1 MGGQHDD
8 IRVFLLDDA
17 TADLTTGLAKF
28 DAGKAKCYLDKDRQG
43 LLAVIES
50 SFGTFAPFNKLVRG
64 IFRMQTVTSSGELP
78 SPSRQSDAEH
88 PSSPRDGRDGLA
100 PIHRFFAAL
109 GGGLVLRPTRAR
121 PKFGHLLLG
130 DIDNPWTGTGED
142 SPVRRTFLGDIDPPL
157 TGTGTGEDSQRRA

>member
-64 IFRMQTVTSSGELP
+64 IFLMQTVTSSGELP

-157 TGTGTGEDSQRRA
+157 TGTGTGEDSPRRA

>member
-17 TADLTTGLAKF
+17 TADLTTGLAHF

>member
-64 IFRMQTVTSSGELP
+64 IFREAA
-78 SPSRQSDAEH
+78 RQSQQSKLSASL
-88 PSSPRDGRDGLA
+88 SSS
-100 PIHRFFAAL
+100 
-109 GGGLVLRPTRAR
+109 T
-121 PKFGHLLLG
+121 
-130 DIDNPWTGTGED
+130 
-142 SPVRRTFLGDIDPPL
+142 L
-157 TGTGTGEDSQRRA
+157 TA